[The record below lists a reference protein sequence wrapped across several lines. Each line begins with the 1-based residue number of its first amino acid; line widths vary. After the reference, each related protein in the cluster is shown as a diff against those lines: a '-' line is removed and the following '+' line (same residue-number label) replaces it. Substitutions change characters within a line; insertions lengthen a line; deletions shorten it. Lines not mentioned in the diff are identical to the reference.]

1 MRNRE
6 LRRVSPWNSILH
18 TIIKLPLTFAL
29 VHAESVNNFF
39 HLTDIDRNLILR
51 RSVTKEH
58 FMDQKQIKVII
69 FAYITATL
77 HCSHICTVSLFFFL
91 SSCYF
96 TDSILNYRIC
106 QLLCVYHFPQLT
118 IAVGGLTENINYDEN
133 CTTYNQHNT
142 KHHSEHNNP
151 LFAHIKYESW
161 LPAFSKKKKKKKKT
175 RKKKEKN
182 TQKVNVNTPL
192 FLNGTVQK
200 DLQSLETDCFD

>member
-1 MRNRE
+1 MRNGE

-18 TIIKLPLTFAL
+18 TIIKLPVTFTL

-39 HLTDIDRNLILR
+39 HLTDTDRNLILR

-69 FAYITATL
+69 FTYITATL
-77 HCSHICTVSLFFFL
+77 HCSHIRTVSLFFF
-91 SSCYF
+91 SSFYF
-96 TDSILNYRIC
+96 IDSIFNYRIC

-161 LPAFSKKKKKKKKT
+161 LPAFSERKKKKKED
-175 RKKKEKN
+175 KKEKKKN

-200 DLQSLETDCFD
+200 ELQSLGTDCFD